1 MTFNLSYIQSLINA
15 EIVGSVTDL
24 SQEISCNN
32 ITSHSKEVDKDSLFV
47 AIKGT
52 KVDGHVFLGDVC
64 KKTNMIVVENEKA
77 IPSDFKGV
85 AFKVSSSKHALAMLC
100 HHFYSPDVE
109 KMVFYGVTGTNGK
122 TSTTYIIESLLNYL
136 NVKVGILGT
145 NNHRLRE
152 KVWESQLTT
161 PGPIKLHKRLN
172 EMQELGA
179 HSIAMEVSSHALD
192 QGRVDGLLFD
202 VAIFTN
208 LSIDHLNY
216 HGSLEEYF
224 MAKRKLFNQ
233 RLRKNAVSVVNGDD
247 SHSHKIIPSEG
258 KRYSFGQAEHNDFI
272 FKIEHQ
278 SFAGCQV
285 ELFHQNK
292 SYKFLSPLV
301 GLHNVYNVVG
311 SIVALWSQG
320 YVIAD
325 ILEAVKN
332 LPVIPGRLEP
342 LLNSFGFNIFV
353 DYAHT
358 DDALKQVLV
367 VLGEIK
373 KSISLDSR
381 IITVFGCGGD
391 RDKSKRPLMFKAA
404 HENSDVVIV
413 TSDNPRTEEPYSI
426 INDILVNNAEDKES
440 IFIEEDRASAI
451 KMAVKMCKENDIL
464 LIAGKGHEHY
474 QIIGQKKYPFSDHKV
489 IKEALSGL

>member
-1 MTFNLSYIQSLINA
+1 MTFNLSYIKCLINA
-15 EIVGSVTDL
+15 EIIGNISDL
-24 SQEISCNN
+24 SAELSCSN
-32 ITSHSKEVDKDSLFV
+32 ITSHSKEVNESTLFV

-64 KKTNMIVVENEKA
+64 KKTKMVVVENEKA
-77 IPSDFKGV
+77 VPTSYDGI
-85 AFKVSSSKHALAMLC
+85 AFKVPSSKKALALLC
-100 HHFYSPDVE
+100 HHFYSPEVE

-136 NVKVGILGT
+136 NVKVGVLGT
-145 NNHRLRE
+145 NNHRLGA

-172 EMQELGA
+172 EMQEADA

-208 LSIDHLNY
+208 LTLDHLDY
-216 HGSLEEYF
+216 HENLEDYF
-224 MAKRKLFNQ
+224 LAKRKLFSQ

-258 KRYSFGQAEHNDFI
+258 KRYSFGLKEHNDFV
-272 FKIEHQ
+272 FKIEYQ

-285 ELFHQNK
+285 ELLHQNK

-311 SIVALWSQG
+311 SLVALWSQG
-320 YVIAD
+320 YLITD
-325 ILEAVKN
+325 ILDAIKN
-332 LPVIPGRLEP
+332 LPVIPGRLESV
-342 LLNSFGFNIFV
+342 LNSFGINVFV

-358 DDALKQVLV
+358 DDALKQVLQ
-367 VLGEIK
+367 VLGKIK
-373 KSISLDSR
+373 KNIGLGSKV
-381 IITVFGCGGD
+381 ITVFGCGGD
-391 RDKSKRPLMFKAA
+391 RDKTKRPLMFKAA
-404 HENSDVVIV
+404 SENSDVVII

-426 INDILVNNAEDKES
+426 INDILTDNKEDKET
-440 IFIEEDRASAI
+440 IFIEEDRETAI
-451 KMAVKMCKENDIL
+451 KMAVKMCKDNDIL
-464 LIAGKGHEHY
+464 LIAGKGHEDY
-474 QIIGQKKYPFSDHKV
+474 QIIGQKKYPFSDHKIV
-489 IKEALSGL
+489 KEALSGL